1 MIYVRTHFL
10 QQIMSYHLP
19 DCILTA
25 DFPIQSIVEEVLRVR
40 PPSWIQIFF
49 NKFLVIIALHFFV
62 I

>member
-10 QQIMSYHLP
+10 HQIMSYDLP

-40 PPSWIQIFF
+40 PPS
-49 NKFLVIIALHFFV
+49 
-62 I
+62 